1 MAVEP
6 FRLETTPLNEE
17 TILLAEKELRETP
30 EIREQAIIELRRL
43 LSENK
48 DLYYCDDEATLL
60 VFLRPTHFYP
70 ESAIKLMRRIA
81 EFRVEYVKILKNL
94 VPDDEKSSFVD
105 NNVVNVLTN
114 LDQDGRR
121 VLIVNCGGIWD
132 TKKVSADSLFRIFYL
147 IHVAAQVEPN
157 TQVRGVVVIMD
168 FDGLGLSQVRALSPS
183 FSKRLLTF
191 IQDAMP
197 IRMKAVHIIN
207 QPYVFN
213 MVWKLFKPF
222 IREKLGS
229 RMFLHGK
236 DRESLHKH
244 MDPEYL
250 PQNYG
255 GRLPAI
261 NYSGKD
267 WFPSVSDHLDYIER
281 WNTFGFVNQK

>member
-81 EFRVEYVKILKNL
+81 EFRVEHVKILKNL

-132 TKKVSADSLFRIFYL
+132 TKKVSADSLSRIFYL

>member
-1 MAVEP
+1 MCPKIGSSDVAKKIS
-6 FRLETTPLNEE
+6 FY
-17 TILLAEKELRETP
+17 I
-30 EIREQAIIELRRL
+30 
-43 LSENK
+43 
-48 DLYYCDDEATLL
+48 
-60 VFLRPTHFYP
+60 FLITFQ
-70 ESAIKLMRRIA
+70 MRRIA
-81 EFRVEYVKILKNL
+81 EFKLEHVKILKDL

-105 NNVVNVLTN
+105 HNVVNVLTN
-114 LDQDGRR
+114 LDQNGRR

-147 IHVAAQVEPN
+147 IHVAAQVEES

-197 IRMKAVHIIN
+197 IRMKQVHIIN

-229 RMFLHGK
+229 R
-236 DRESLHKH
+236 
-244 MDPEYL
+244 
-250 PQNYG
+250 
-255 GRLPAI
+255 
-261 NYSGKD
+261 
-267 WFPSVSDHLDYIER
+267 V
-281 WNTFGFVNQK
+281 